1 METLVYNKCKL
12 KNKKVKIK
20 LKPSQADES
29 LQLAV
34 DDYHRANGVHRAAKE
49 TIRLMEQSLNE
60 IGGKQDGV
68 SEAWQESIRRNV
80 KRLQEAEQER
90 FVLKKLGL
98 ETYAVEN

>member
-1 METLVYNKCKL
+1 MLLITKYFYF
-12 KNKKVKIK
+12 
-20 LKPSQADES
+20 QADES

-90 FVLKKLGL
+90 FEIEINLDYKKLMMI
-98 ETYAVEN
+98 